1 MIDRGGDLAVAAG
14 LAGFDGECR
23 AQDRLLQSGQAGEIV
38 GEIGKVLEFARQM
51 SADAIDDG
59 GHEGR
64 WGGGVVGAGW
74 GRGQFEASEP
84 LVAPAEAARAEDG
97 FERDARHED
106 LNRVRGG
113 CRVETIPMPNRF
125 YNPFDVETYGG
136 GRHTDYRNAFQ
147 IDRDRIIHAQAFR
160 KLQSKTQVFLSG
172 EYDFYRTRLT
182 HSIEVAQI
190 GRSICH
196 FLHSRGAPLKE
207 DFFIDSDLVEAVCLA
222 HDLGH
227 PPFGH
232 SGERTLQEL
241 MIGWGG
247 FEGNAQT
254 LHLLT
259 STMIQTETTVRGM
272 QPTRALLDGVLK
284 YKKLFSE
291 FTEPPP
297 RHFLYDQQREARAF
311 VFGGAAIPAEL
322 LQDEKLNA
330 FKSIEC
336 QIMDWADDAAYS
348 LNDIVD
354 GVKAGF
360 LTRERIET
368 WAAGEPI
375 DPPRQRLLDGLF
387 DAIRADRLES
397 VFSQKIG
404 AFITAC
410 RLRER
415 TNFMSEKTNRYR
427 YELVVGEE
435 ALAEAQFFKKMAN
448 DIIFES
454 PQLQQIEHKARR
466 VLFDLWDSCWRNY
479 VERGPRTIGILPS
492 RVGKL
497 VHAEATPGGKA
508 RQICDYLSGLTDGM
522 IVRTYRRLF
531 DPEFGSI
538 RDLS

>member
-1 MIDRGGDLAVAAG
+1 
-14 LAGFDGECR
+14 
-23 AQDRLLQSGQAGEIV
+23 
-38 GEIGKVLEFARQM
+38 
-51 SADAIDDG
+51 
-59 GHEGR
+59 
-64 WGGGVVGAGW
+64 
-74 GRGQFEASEP
+74 
-84 LVAPAEAARAEDG
+84 
-97 FERDARHED
+97 
-106 LNRVRGG
+106 
-113 CRVETIPMPNRF
+113 MPNRF
-125 YNPFDVETYGG
+125 YNAFDVETYGG
-136 GRHTDYRNAFQ
+136 ERKTDYRNAFQ

-196 FLHSRGAPLKE
+196 YLQTRGAPLKD
-207 DFFIDSDLVEAVCLA
+207 DFFIDGDLVEAVCLA

-241 MIGWGG
+241 MLPWGG

-259 STMIQTETTVRGM
+259 ATMIQTETSVRGM

-284 YKKLFSE
+284 YKKLFTE
-291 FTEPPP
+291 FPRPPAN
-297 RHFLYDQQREARAF
+297 HFLYDPQKSVRAF
-311 VFGGAAIPAEL
+311 VFGGAAIPREL
-322 LQDEKLNA
+322 RAGEKLNA

-360 LTRERIET
+360 LSEARIEE
-368 WAAGEPI
+368 WARGEPI
-375 DPPRQRLLDGLF
+375 DAPRQRLLDTLF

-404 AFITAC
+404 AFIAAC

-415 TNFMSEKTNRYR
+415 KNFMAEKTNRYR
-427 YELVVGEE
+427 FELVVSAE
-435 ALAEAQFFKKMAN
+435 AEAEAQFFKKMAN

-466 VLFDLWDSCWRNY
+466 VLCDLWESAWRNY
-479 VERGPRTIGILPS
+479 VEKGTRVIHILPP

-497 VHAEATPGGKA
+497 IEAEKTHAGKA
-508 RQICDYLSGLTDGM
+508 RQICDYLAGLTDGG